1 MLDMVSCCRN
11 VSDRHFKLDRVEM
24 DMQCIKHCEPDSPY
38 PPVEYSQPV
47 WQTLQMFVGEA
58 FCLVLYALG
67 AIYQYYFNV
76 EEIVEDDEDEALLE
90 NQAPASYG
98 STEATPPRGRQ
109 PHRKLVRRS
118 SSVWVP
124 QPRPPANESTFSI
137 MSLAN
142 PPPFVSFSLRFFFPA
157 MCDIFATT
165 LMNVALLMMPVSF
178 HVMTRGALVLWVGL
192 FSVMFLSHHLHL
204 YQWLSLVMVMGGVVL
219 VGLSSIIV
227 QHETA
232 MSQLILTFLDASK
245 ESAVKTLTGV
255 ALVLVAQIFSAMQ
268 FVWEEKIMREHRL
281 EPLVVVGL
289 EGLFGMIQILV
300 GMLVLHRYVGSKPS
314 GQGGFFDLRAGF
326 EQTLLIAPVRIS
338 AFMCAASIA
347 MYNSFGLNVTRA
359 VSATARSTIDTFR
372 TLGICAV
379 SVWLGWEVL
388 RPLSGSVQA
397 LGFAMLA
404 YGTFLFN
411 GVVSPPRWMQ
421 RSRGYQG
428 AA

>member
-1 MLDMVSCCRN
+1 
-11 VSDRHFKLDRVEM
+11 
-24 DMQCIKHCEPDSPY
+24 MQCVEYCEPDSPY
-38 PPVEYSQPV
+38 PPKEYSQPV

-67 AIYQYYFNV
+67 AIYQYYFDV
-76 EEIVEDDEDEALLE
+76 EVVMEDDEDEPLLE
-90 NQAPASYG
+90 NQTPASYG
-98 STEATPPRGRQ
+98 STEDHRQ
-109 PHRKLVRRS
+109 HEHHPHRKLVRRT
-118 SSVWVP
+118 SSVWVQ
-124 QPRPPANESTFSI
+124 QPRPTANESTFSI

-142 PPPFVSFSLRFFFPA
+142 PPPFVAFSVRFFFPA
-157 MCDIFATT
+157 LCDIIATT

-192 FSVMFLSHHLHL
+192 FSVMFLRHHLHL

-219 VGLSSIIV
+219 VGLSSLIV
-227 QHETA
+227 QHEA
-232 MSQLILTFLDASK
+232 ASSQWILTLLNVPAH
-245 ESAVKTLTGV
+245 SAVQTLSGV
-255 ALVLVAQIFSAMQ
+255 ALVLAAQIFAAMQ
-268 FVWEEKIMREHRL
+268 FVWEEKIMHDHRL

-314 GQGGFFDLRAGF
+314 GKGGFFDMRAGF
-326 EQTLLIAPVRIS
+326 EQTLLIPSVRVS
-338 AFMCAASIA
+338 AILCAASIA

-388 RPLSGSVQA
+388 RPLSGTVQA
-397 LGFAMLA
+397 LGFAVLA

-411 GVVSPPRWMQ
+411 GVVSPPRWML
-421 RSRGYQG
+421 RSRGYEG
-428 AA
+428 TA

>member
-1 MLDMVSCCRN
+1 M
-11 VSDRHFKLDRVEM
+11 
-24 DMQCIKHCEPDSPY
+24 
-38 PPVEYSQPV
+38 
-47 WQTLQMFVGEA
+47 
-58 FCLVLYALG
+58 
-67 AIYQYYFNV
+67 
-76 EEIVEDDEDEALLE
+76 
-90 NQAPASYG
+90 
-98 STEATPPRGRQ
+98 
-109 PHRKLVRRS
+109 
-118 SSVWVP
+118 
-124 QPRPPANESTFSI
+124 
-137 MSLAN
+137 
-142 PPPFVSFSLRFFFPA
+142 
-157 MCDIFATT
+157 
-165 LMNVALLMMPVSF
+165 
-178 HVMTRGALVLWVGL
+178 
-192 FSVMFLSHHLHL
+192 
-204 YQWLSLVMVMGGVVL
+204 
-219 VGLSSIIV
+219 
-227 QHETA
+227 
-232 MSQLILTFLDASK
+232 
-245 ESAVKTLTGV
+245 
-255 ALVLVAQIFSAMQ
+255 
-268 FVWEEKIMREHRL
+268 
-281 EPLVVVGL
+281 VGL

>member
-1 MLDMVSCCRN
+1 MT
-11 VSDRHFKLDRVEM
+11 K
-24 DMQCIKHCEPDSPY
+24 QCIKHCEPDSPY

-58 FCLVLYALG
+58 FCLALYAVG
-67 AIYQYYFNV
+67 AVYQYYFDV
-76 EEIVEDDEDEALLE
+76 EEVIEDDEDEALLE
-90 NQAPASYG
+90 NQTPASYG
-98 STEATPPRGRQ
+98 STEAPAPRERH
-109 PHRKLVRRS
+109 PHRKLLRRS

-142 PPPFVSFSLRFFFPA
+142 PPPFVAFSLRFFFPA

-192 FSVMFLSHHLHL
+192 FSVMFLRHHLHL
-204 YQWLSLVMVMGGVVL
+204 YQWLSLVMVMGGVIL

-227 QHETA
+227 QHEAAT
-232 MSQLILTFLDASK
+232 SQVILAFLNARK
-245 ESAVKTLTGV
+245 ESAVRTLMGV

-268 FVWEEKIMREHRL
+268 FVWEEKIMHDHRL

-289 EGLFGMIQILV
+289 EGLFGMIQILI
-300 GMLVLHRYVGSKPS
+300 GMLVLDRYIGSKPS
-314 GQGGFFDLRAGF
+314 GQGGFFDIRAGF
-326 EQTLLIAPVRIS
+326 EQTLLIRPVRNS
-338 AFMCAASIA
+338 AILCALSIA

-397 LGFAMLA
+397 LGFAVLA

-421 RSRGYQG
+421 RSRGYEG